1 METIEAK
8 ESGLQSRSTPNI
20 GQVLERIVQS
30 PSTDARKSTV
40 FPSESVSASDFRI
53 PKPGESR
60 YKPQPKQVVAESKP
74 AASEPKPAASE
85 PKPAAENQTSL
96 PAPEPKLQPKQK
108 IDQPS
113 PPVKQ
118 PASAS
123 VPAAKPAQIQPR
135 TTAAQRTTV
144 QNPKTQTKQKQV
156 AKNQSSPQIRHKDAV
171 KAVLLA
177 KSDRSQ
183 SKGSNVASDLELEA
197 FLRDAERT
205 EECDVRC
212 RPKTLELLQQIAI
225 RTGCTPEDV
234 ATQAV
239 ACVAEAIQDSGFTFS
254 LPMKAEL
261 KQSKQ

>member
-1 METIEAK
+1 MIMYSKYVHKLFLNLYLYLGDEPTLRIITMETIEAK

-74 AASEPKPAASE
+74 AASEPKPAA
-85 PKPAAENQTSL
+85 ENQTSL

-113 PPVKQ
+113 APSSSRHLRPFRCQ
-118 PASAS
+118 ACSDSAS
-123 VPAAKPAQIQPR
+123 DNCCPKD
-135 TTAAQRTTV
+135 
-144 QNPKTQTKQKQV
+144 NCSKSKTQTKQKQV

-171 KAVLLA
+171 KAVY
-177 KSDRSQ
+177 
-183 SKGSNVASDLELEA
+183 
-197 FLRDAERT
+197 
-205 EECDVRC
+205 C
-212 RPKTLELLQQIAI
+212 
-225 RTGCTPEDV
+225 
-234 ATQAV
+234 
-239 ACVAEAIQDSGFTFS
+239 
-254 LPMKAEL
+254 
-261 KQSKQ
+261 

>member
-60 YKPQPKQVVAESKP
+60 YKPQPKQVVAKS
-74 AASEPKPAASE
+74 KPAASE

-113 PPVKQ
+113 APVKQ

-123 VPAAKPAQIQPR
+123 VPAVKPAQIQPR
-135 TTAAQRTTV
+135 TTAAPRTTV
-144 QNPKTQTKQKQV
+144 QNQKTQTKQKQV

-177 KSDRSQ
+177 KSRSISVQ
-183 SKGSNVASDLELEA
+183 
-197 FLRDAERT
+197 
-205 EECDVRC
+205 
-212 RPKTLELLQQIAI
+212 
-225 RTGCTPEDV
+225 
-234 ATQAV
+234 
-239 ACVAEAIQDSGFTFS
+239 GF
-254 LPMKAEL
+254 
-261 KQSKQ
+261 

>member
-30 PSTDARKSTV
+30 PSTDARKSPV

-74 AASEPKPAASE
+74 AA
-85 PKPAAENQTSL
+85 KPAAENQTSL

-108 IDQPS
+108 IDHPS
-113 PPVKQ
+113 APVKQ

-135 TTAAQRTTV
+135 TTAAPRTTV
-144 QNPKTQTKQKQV
+144 QNQKTPTKQKQV

-177 KSDRSQ
+177 KSDRSL

-212 RPKTLELLQQIAI
+212 RPKTLELLQLIAI

>member
-30 PSTDARKSTV
+30 PSTDARKSPV

-60 YKPQPKQVVAESKP
+60 YKPQSKQVVAES
-74 AASEPKPAASE
+74 KPAASE

-113 PPVKQ
+113 APVKQ
-118 PASAS
+118 PAPAS

-135 TTAAQRTTV
+135 TTAAPRTTV
-144 QNPKTQTKQKQV
+144 QNQKTSTKQKQV
-156 AKNQSSPQIRHKDAV
+156 AQNQSSPQIRHKDAV

-177 KSDRSQ
+177 KSDRSP
-183 SKGSNVASDLELEA
+183 SKSSNVASDLELEA

-205 EECDVRC
+205 EDCDVRC

>member
-30 PSTDARKSTV
+30 PSTDARKSPV

-74 AASEPKPAASE
+74 AASEPKPAA
-85 PKPAAENQTSL
+85 ENQTSL

-113 PPVKQ
+113 APVKQ

-144 QNPKTQTKQKQV
+144 QNQKTQTKQKQV

-177 KSDRSQ
+177 KSDRSP

>member
-30 PSTDARKSTV
+30 PSTDVRKSPV

-53 PKPGESR
+53 PKPGDSR
-60 YKPQPKQVVAESKP
+60 YKPQPKQAVAES
-74 AASEPKPAASE
+74 KPAASE

-113 PPVKQ
+113 APVKQ

-156 AKNQSSPQIRHKDAV
+156 TKNQSSPQLRHKDAV

-177 KSDRSQ
+177 KSDRSP

-239 ACVAEAIQDSGFTFS
+239 ACIAEAIQDSGFTFS

>member
-74 AASEPKPAASE
+74 AASEPKPAA
-85 PKPAAENQTSL
+85 ENQTSCSH
-96 PAPEPKLQPKQK
+96 EPKLQPKQK

-113 PPVKQ
+113 APVKQ
-118 PASAS
+118 PASVRSRCQACS
-123 VPAAKPAQIQPR
+123 DSAW
-135 TTAAQRTTV
+135 TTATQRTTV

-197 FLRDAERT
+197 FCA
-205 EECDVRC
+205 
-212 RPKTLELLQQIAI
+212 TLSELKSAM
-225 RTGCTPEDV
+225 
-234 ATQAV
+234 
-239 ACVAEAIQDSGFTFS
+239 CVAVRR
-254 LPMKAEL
+254 L
-261 KQSKQ
+261 

>member
-30 PSTDARKSTV
+30 PSTDARKSPV

-74 AASEPKPAASE
+74 AASEPKPAA
-85 PKPAAENQTSL
+85 ENQTSL

-113 PPVKQ
+113 APVKQ

-144 QNPKTQTKQKQV
+144 QNQKTQTKQKQV

-197 FLRDAERT
+197 FLRDAEQT

>member
-30 PSTDARKSTV
+30 PSTDARKSPV

-74 AASEPKPAASE
+74 AASEPKPAV
-85 PKPAAENQTSL
+85 ENQTSL

-135 TTAAQRTTV
+135 TTAAPRTTV
-144 QNPKTQTKQKQV
+144 QNRKTPAKQKQV

-177 KSDRSQ
+177 KSDRSL

-261 KQSKQ
+261 KQGKQ

>member
-30 PSTDARKSTV
+30 PSTDARKSPV

-74 AASEPKPAASE
+74 AV
-85 PKPAAENQTSL
+85 ENQTSL

-144 QNPKTQTKQKQV
+144 QNQKTQTKQKQV

-177 KSDRSQ
+177 KSDRSP

-197 FLRDAERT
+197 FLRDAEQT

>member
-8 ESGLQSRSTPNI
+8 ESGLQNRSIPNI

-30 PSTDARKSTV
+30 PSTDARKSPV

-60 YKPQPKQVVAESKP
+60 YKPQPKQVAAES
-74 AASEPKPAASE
+74 KPAASE

-96 PAPEPKLQPKQK
+96 PAPEPKLQPKHK

-113 PPVKQ
+113 APVKQ

-123 VPAAKPAQIQPR
+123 VPAAKPAQVQPR
-135 TTAAQRTTV
+135 TTAAPRTTV
-144 QNPKTQTKQKQV
+144 QNQKTQTKQKQV
-156 AKNQSSPQIRHKDAV
+156 ANNQSSPQIRHKDAV

-177 KSDRSQ
+177 KSDRSP

>member
-30 PSTDARKSTV
+30 PSTDARKSPV

-60 YKPQPKQVVAESKP
+60 YKPQSKQVVAES
-74 AASEPKPAASE
+74 KPAASE

-113 PPVKQ
+113 APDKH

-123 VPAAKPAQIQPR
+123 VPAAKPAQMQPR

-144 QNPKTQTKQKQV
+144 QNQKTQTKQKQV

-197 FLRDAERT
+197 FLRDAEQT

>member
-74 AASEPKPAASE
+74 AAK
-85 PKPAAENQTSL
+85 NQTSL

-113 PPVKQ
+113 ASIKQ

-123 VPAAKPAQIQPR
+123 VQAAKPAQVQPR
-135 TTAAQRTTV
+135 TTAAPRTTV
-144 QNPKTQTKQKQV
+144 QNQKTQTKQKQV
-156 AKNQSSPQIRHKDAV
+156 AKNQPSPQIRHKDAV

>member
-8 ESGLQSRSTPNI
+8 ESSLQSRSTPNI

-30 PSTDARKSTV
+30 PSTDARKSPV

-74 AASEPKPAASE
+74 AASEPKPAA
-85 PKPAAENQTSL
+85 ENQTSL
-96 PAPEPKLQPKQK
+96 SAPEPKLQPKQK

-113 PPVKQ
+113 APVKQ

>member
-30 PSTDARKSTV
+30 PSTDARKSPV

-74 AASEPKPAASE
+74 AASEPKPAA
-85 PKPAAENQTSL
+85 ENQTSL

-108 IDQPS
+108 IDHPS
-113 PPVKQ
+113 APVKQ
-118 PASAS
+118 SASAS

-135 TTAAQRTTV
+135 TTAAPRTTV
-144 QNPKTQTKQKQV
+144 QNQKTPTKQKQV
-156 AKNQSSPQIRHKDAV
+156 TKNQSSPQIRHKDAV

-177 KSDRSQ
+177 KSDRSP

-225 RTGCTPEDV
+225 RTSCTPEDV